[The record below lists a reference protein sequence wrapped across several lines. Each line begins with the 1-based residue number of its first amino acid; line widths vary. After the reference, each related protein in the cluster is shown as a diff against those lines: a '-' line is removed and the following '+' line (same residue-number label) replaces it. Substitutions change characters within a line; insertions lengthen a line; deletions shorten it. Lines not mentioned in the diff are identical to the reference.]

1 MNVLGEH
8 RAELVRGLVSAGVLA
23 CLLIGL
29 PILLATGVGWP
40 LPREIPSSSEAVAA
54 IKAGAVSSSFV
65 LKALSLV
72 LWILW
77 GQMVAS
83 LGVELWAHSHGRV
96 VPRVVFIPRFMQRLS
111 ARIMGTALVITFS
124 LQHPTM
130 AVTEN
135 QELLAPTTI
144 EVELGDPWDAAV
156 DSSETSAGALG
167 SSSVASVGEA
177 ITPEPLIHT
186 VERRDS
192 LRMLAERY
200 LGDAN
205 RWTEVFVLNQG
216 NTQAVGGSLSD
227 PARLTPGWELVL
239 PADARSPEVA
249 EAVAPDMIL
258 EPPEE
263 TMDLAAGR
271 DGQAV
276 VVQSG
281 DTLWGLADQHLQDP
295 EKWVDIFNANRDTI
309 QDPSQLTPGWELQ
322 LPTSEVGDEILLFVD
337 PPAQAAEVEAPIA
350 AYTSATPVVVA
361 PVAPASVAPA
371 PTPNSASS
379 HTQTMVAIG
388 GLGVFASSLGWL
400 LARLRRIQRRRFPN
414 DRKPESLS
422 SEAMQVGRQLP
433 LASDPDQAH
442 FLDASLRV
450 MSSRIGDTT
459 ATPQVIGASL
469 SPTSVSIVL
478 DAPCA
483 APGGFTATDGGLAW
497 VLSREATLEPLLSEA
512 DGVPAPLPT
521 LVTVGERDGD
531 EFLLNL
537 EHCLS
542 LNLEGDEAA
551 IEGLCA
557 AMATQLASSHL
568 ADDLTVL
575 CVGFGQDLSVFDRVE
590 HAPDVAAAIE
600 QIARHQRQNRALLGN
615 HPPSVETRIGHR
627 GDYWHPTVVLAPD
640 QLTNDE
646 AASLLDAC
654 AMSVCIVGHG
664 LEGASW
670 SGYFDDRGLLLEPIG
685 LRVEPYGLSHSA
697 VTGIAELVSAVKGS
711 PEVPAPQ
718 PPVPS
723 PLPATAPSP
732 PLAESP
738 IPVSPPVPIDVEVQ
752 VMGTVDILGAATP
765 LTSRRALDLVAY
777 LAFHPEGADRDQ
789 LKAHV
794 WPPDEPPTE
803 STLSNTVSRAR
814 KALGNNDNGEPYL
827 PRVST
832 DGIYRLRPEVG
843 TDVSRFEA
851 LVAAARENDD
861 EQGRHQLLAAFDLV
875 RGTPFTGGT
884 GNTYRWADFGL
895 RTHIEC
901 LVDAAAHELA
911 ERCLSVGA
919 LDGARRAAMTSLRLV
934 GVCEQCYRLRMLA
947 AANNPTEVRQIMAE
961 LMSLLNRE
969 NKSSDTD
976 NLISPELLE
985 LYDQLIS
992 NPTAIS

>member
-8 RAELVRGLVSAGVLA
+8 RAELVRGLASAGVLA

-40 LPREIPSSSEAVAA
+40 LPREVPSSAEALAA

-65 LKALSLV
+65 LKMLSLILWV
-72 LWILW
+72 LWF
-77 GQMVAS
+77 QMMAS
-83 LGVELWAHSHGRV
+83 MGVELWAHSHGRV

-124 LQHPTM
+124 LQHPGM

-144 EVELGDPWDAAV
+144 EMEIDAVWDAAV
-156 DSSETSAGALG
+156 DSPESSASATGPSAT
-167 SSSVASVGEA
+167 ASIGEA
-177 ITPEPLIHT
+177 IAPEPLVHT

-216 NTQAVGGSLSD
+216 QAQAVGGVLSN
-227 PARLTPGWELVL
+227 PARLQPGWELVL
-239 PADARSPEVA
+239 PADARVPDAAKS
-249 EAVAPDMIL
+249 AVSNTVLDPSQ
-258 EPPEE
+258 E
-263 TMDLAAGR
+263 TNDGETGR
-271 DGQAV
+271 GGTAV

-281 DTLWGLADQHLQDP
+281 DTLWGLAAQHLQDP

-309 QDPSQLTPGWELQ
+309 QDPSQLTPGWQLQ
-322 LPTSEVGDEILLFVD
+322 LPTSEVKDETSLFID
-337 PPAQAAEVEAPIA
+337 PPAPDAKGEAPDA
-350 AYTSATPVVVA
+350 AHASPNPVVIA
-361 PVAPASVAPA
+361 PVVPAQDVPAPPASQG
-371 PTPNSASS
+371 SS
-379 HTQTMVAIG
+379 HAQTMVFIG

-422 SEAMQVGRQLP
+422 SEAIQVGRQLP
-433 LASDPDQAH
+433 RASDPEQAH

-450 MSSRIGDTT
+450 MSSRVSDT
-459 ATPQVIGASL
+459 ANPQIVGASL
-469 SPTSVSIVL
+469 SPTSVSIL
-478 DAPCA
+478 LNAPCA
-483 APGGFTATDGGLAW
+483 APSGFTASIDGLAW
-497 VLSREATLEPLLSEA
+497 ELSRKESMKPLLSEA

-521 LVTVGERDGD
+521 LVTVGQRDGD

-542 LNLEGDEAA
+542 LNLDGDLTA
-551 IEGLCA
+551 IKGLCA
-557 AMATQLASSHL
+557 AMAAQLASSHL

-575 CVGFGQDLSVFDRVE
+575 CVGFGQGLSVFDRVE

-600 QIARHQRQNRALLGN
+600 QVAQHQRQNRALLGN
-615 HPPSVETRIGHR
+615 HPPSIETRIGHR
-627 GDYWHPTVVLAPD
+627 GDYWRPTVVLAPD
-640 QLTNDE
+640 ELTNDE
-646 AASLLDAC
+646 AARLLDVC

-664 LEGASW
+664 LEGANW
-670 SGYFDDRGLLLEPIG
+670 SGRFDEHGLLLEPIG
-685 LRVEPYGLSHSA
+685 FRIQPYGLSHSTVA
-697 VTGIAELVSAVKGS
+697 GIAELVSAVKGAS
-711 PEVPAPQ
+711 EASAPQ
-718 PPVPS
+718 KPMQSPPLS
-723 PLPATAPSP
+723 ESPSP
-732 PLAESP
+732 PSP
-738 IPVSPPVPIDVEVQ
+738 TVPIDVEVQ
-752 VMGTVDILGAATP
+752 VMGTVGILGAATP

-789 LKAHV
+789 LKAHI

-827 PRVST
+827 PRVSA

-843 TDVSRFEA
+843 TDVGRFEA
-851 LVAAARENDD
+851 LVAAARENAD

-884 GNTYRWADFGL
+884 GDTYRWADFGL

-901 LVDAAAHELA
+901 LVDTAAHELA
-911 ERCLSVGA
+911 ERCLEAGD
-919 LDGARRAAMTSLRLV
+919 LDGARQAAVTSLRLV
-934 GVCEQCYRLRMLA
+934 GMCEQCYRSRLLA
-947 AANNPTEVRQIMAE
+947 AADNPTEVRQIMAE
-961 LMSLLNRE
+961 LMSLLKRE
-969 NKSSDTD
+969 NGGSGTVDA
-976 NLISPELLE
+976 LSPELLE
-985 LYDQLIS
+985 LYHELMS
-992 NPTAIS
+992 NRTKHT